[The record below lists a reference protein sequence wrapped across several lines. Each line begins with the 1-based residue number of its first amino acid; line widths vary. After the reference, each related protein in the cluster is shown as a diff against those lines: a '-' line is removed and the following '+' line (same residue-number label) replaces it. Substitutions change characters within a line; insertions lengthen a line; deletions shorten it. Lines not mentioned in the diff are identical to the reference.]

1 MEGVKVVLAARLQR
15 LQDEKTAHGH
25 LLLGIYCDV
34 SLLTMVVSPDG
45 SASQSGNVTSVVTWN
60 EACCGVVVL
69 DDLLATRWL
78 NDLDWRLLQTGH
90 GRRRHLWE
98 TSGEYPQLESPFHT

>member
-1 MEGVKVVLAARLQR
+1 MEGVKVVLAARLQQ

-25 LLLGIYCDV
+25 LVLGIYCDA

-45 SASQSGNVTSVVTWN
+45 SASQSGNVTSVVNGN

-69 DDLLATRWL
+69 GDLHVARWDH
-78 NDLDWRLLQTGH
+78 DLDWRLLQTGH
-90 GRRRHLWE
+90 ERRRHLWE